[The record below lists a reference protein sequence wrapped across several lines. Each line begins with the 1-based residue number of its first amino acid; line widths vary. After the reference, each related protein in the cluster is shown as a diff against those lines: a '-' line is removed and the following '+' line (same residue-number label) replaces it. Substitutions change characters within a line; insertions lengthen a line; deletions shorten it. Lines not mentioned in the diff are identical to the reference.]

1 LITTITLLARALSL
15 TPRISSQVIT
25 ATMAN
30 AGRFRS
36 TGIPKSLGAVS
47 IKPDTAGSALS
58 DTAR

>member
-1 LITTITLLARALSL
+1 MMLLARELSF

-30 AGRFRS
+30 AGRFNS
-36 TGIPKSLGAVS
+36 TGIPNSLGAVS
-47 IKPDTAGSALS
+47 INPDTAGSALS